1 MGNVENFTEE
11 EEEEKLNQLGKDF
24 LNPFNER
31 SSTNKTELDQ
41 LYLTWHINNLDKV
54 CKYAIKSYL

>member
-41 LYLTWHINNLDKV
+41 LYLTWHINNPDKV
-54 CKYAIKSYL
+54 CK